1 MWCVPEVTD
10 ATDAADALKRQ
21 KSRWN
26 HNSQRVTK
34 FNLQVSKQWA
44 KPDTMHLG
52 CVGNSLCIISST
64 GLRTFSHATL
74 RDAMTNHVWLVY
86 RQSSNIRIV
95 RIIRI
100 SRTYSCYILI
110 YGIFDI
116 FDLFDLFFIWLI
128 WLLRKKCWIQTLT
141 IPGVPAST
149 TGCTIPASHGAVADQ
164 GTCQPELSENRTETH
179 VSRYLVARDPCL
191 CVWASCCCI
200 SGQERQPKIV
210 QEVSCWDPR
219 QL

>member
-1 MWCVPEVTD
+1 MAKLSYEAGAGRKGESREGCDVKSFSLVNHGLSCVFLISPACWGQSSNLVVLQKWNSSG
-10 ATDAADALKRQ
+10 AVPGPPHWQVGRALKTCSKPSRGHPFPSHQDLHKAFGSRCGVCLRSLMPLMSQ

-74 RDAMTNHVWLVY
+74 HDAMTNHVWLVY

-100 SRTYSCYILI
+100 SQICCTYSCYILI
-110 YGIFDI
+110 
-116 FDLFDLFFIWLI
+116 
-128 WLLRKKCWIQTLT
+128 
-141 IPGVPAST
+141 
-149 TGCTIPASHGAVADQ
+149 
-164 GTCQPELSENRTETH
+164 
-179 VSRYLVARDPCL
+179 
-191 CVWASCCCI
+191 
-200 SGQERQPKIV
+200 
-210 QEVSCWDPR
+210 
-219 QL
+219 